1 MGSGGTKIKAVALFV
16 GLFVFYVLGVVVRQH
31 YGIAVDVRNLSQH
44 TLRNVSVKVEYRGK
58 RYPLPDLQPGQ
69 HKRVFAQPA
78 GESGINLEFVDW
90 QNAKHVEDL
99 AGYVEDGYS
108 GTASGTVLAD
118 GRVVIDND
126 TFRHFYYKSW
136 LDFVW

>member
-1 MGSGGTKIKAVALFV
+1 MGSGRKKIKALALFV
-16 GLFVFYVLGVVVRQH
+16 GLFLFYVLGVVVRQR

-58 RYPLPDLQPGQ
+58 RYPLSDLEPGRHQ
-69 HKRVFAQPA
+69 RVFVQPA
-78 GESGINLEFVDW
+78 GESGILLEFVDW
-90 QNAKHVEDL
+90 QNTRRVEVL

-118 GRVVIDND
+118 GRVVTYDD
-126 TFRHFYYKSW
+126 TFRFFYYKSW